1 MTTRPCPY
9 EDAVAAAARSGDWS
23 PELGAHRNE
32 CLSCAE
38 VTLVAAALA
47 ADADE
52 LVDAAP
58 PLPDPGMIWLR
69 ARLSARERKFHHATR
84 WIGLVQKAAFVCAAA
99 VALAFVPDLW
109 GFVSSVFTT
118 LNVTSPVSSL
128 PRAAGSPT
136 LVIVASMAV
145 LGVLAMLEFVSLPSG
160 SSSPIRR

>member
-1 MTTRPCPY
+1 MILRPCPY
-9 EDAVAAAARSGDWS
+9 EDAVASAARSGDWS
-23 PELGAHRNE
+23 PELSVHRNE

-52 LVDAAP
+52 LAVTAP

-69 ARLSARERKFHHATR
+69 ARLASRQQEFHRATR
-84 WIGLVQKAAFVCAAA
+84 WIGLVQKVTLACAAA

-109 GFVSSVFTT
+109 GFISSVFTNLEVASQAT
-118 LNVTSPVSSL
+118 SL

-136 LVIVASMAV
+136 LVLVASMAV
-145 LGVLAMLEFVSLPSG
+145 LGVLATLELVNLPSG
-160 SSSPIRR
+160 SSPPVPR